1 MLLGLM
7 LYHLT
12 ARNDLIITVA
22 SGLTGPA
29 SPCFF
34 LSGLSNPA
42 AVTKWGRRD
51 FGLVNSCSI
60 QLIYIHANITLNYF
74 LHLL

>member
-42 AVTKWGRRD
+42 AVTKWGGGTLD
-51 FGLVNSCSI
+51 WSILVVYS
-60 QLIYIHANITLNYF
+60 
-74 LHLL
+74 